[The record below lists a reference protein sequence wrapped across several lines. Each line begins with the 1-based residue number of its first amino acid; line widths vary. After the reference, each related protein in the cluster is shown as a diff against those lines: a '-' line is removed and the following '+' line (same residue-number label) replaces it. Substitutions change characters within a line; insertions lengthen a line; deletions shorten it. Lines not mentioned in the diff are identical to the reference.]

1 MMVCQFRFVGPS
13 SKSHI
18 ISVVF
23 SQKTDYFHLENIQRT
38 YDYVVLA
45 PVSMSSQNTQG
56 MHNLATV
63 NTTTHHVQLLGPS
76 VRRLLDSY
84 GLDRHSIKASGHK
97 GQLLKGDVLKY
108 INKHAKAEI
117 KFTHILQ
124 GE

>member
-1 MMVCQFRFVGPS
+1 MSVSFCRTIFQI
-13 SKSHI
+13 SHNFCGV
-18 ISVVF
+18 ST
-23 SQKTDYFHLENIQRT
+23 SKTDFHLENIQRT
-38 YDYVVLA
+38 YDYIVLA

-63 NTTTHHVQLLGPS
+63 NTTTHPVQLLGPS

-108 INKHAKAEI
+108 INEHAKAEI